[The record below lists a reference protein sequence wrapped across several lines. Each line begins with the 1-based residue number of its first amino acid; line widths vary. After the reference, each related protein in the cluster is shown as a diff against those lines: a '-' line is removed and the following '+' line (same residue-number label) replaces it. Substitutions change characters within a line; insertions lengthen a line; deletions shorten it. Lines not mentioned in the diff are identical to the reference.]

1 MQTYLKHYS
10 AKITAKAPVF
20 IGSGSKI
27 GKKEFIYSARD
38 NMAAV
43 PDMAKFFA
51 FLKEQNK
58 EDEYEK
64 YMLYTGNKDLG
75 RWLNGQGIRKADY
88 KQFISYFLDAG
99 DALIDTGA
107 GSYASGGTSEA
118 KAKEIL
124 CFIKDAEGKPYV
136 PGSSIKGMI
145 RTALLAY
152 EISRSASLREK
163 YKREI
168 EYSTGNALRGGKP
181 NRKHFLESE
190 TERLEQ
196 EVFHTLQRKDI
207 KKDNAVCSNLSGLVV
222 SDSRPLET
230 ETLVLCQKIDYST
243 SYTENRLPIL
253 REALKPGSEIFFDIT
268 IDPDVFP
275 YDIEEVLKALEEY
288 QQALYKNFYLKFGRG
303 SNEEGTVW
311 LGGGCGF
318 PSKTVIAALCG
329 AHSAYITS
337 DIFKASLPD
346 YIYKE
351 HGHDRDA
358 SGYRI
363 SPHVCKCTRYQGK
376 LYDMGQGKIEIM

>member
-10 AKITAKAPVF
+10 AKITAKAPIF

-27 GKKEFIYSARD
+27 GKKEFIYSAKD

-43 PDMAKFFA
+43 PDMASFFT
-51 FLKEQNK
+51 FLNERNK

-75 RWLNGQGIRKADY
+75 RWLYGQGIKKADY

-107 GSYASGGTSEA
+107 GLYASNGTSDA

-152 EISRSASLREK
+152 EISRSASLRGK

-168 EYSTGNALRGGKP
+168 ENSIGNALRDKKT
-181 NRKHFLESE
+181 NRRNLLKYE
-190 TERLEQ
+190 TERLAQ
-196 EVFHTLQRKDI
+196 EVFHTLDREDI

-222 SDSRPLET
+222 SDSRPLEK

-243 SYTENRLPIL
+243 DYTENRLPIL
-253 REALKPGSEIFFDIT
+253 REALRPDSEIFFDIT

-288 QQALYKNFYLKFGRG
+288 QQALYENFYLKFRRG
-303 SNEEGTVW
+303 SKEKGTVW

-329 AHSAYITS
+329 TDSTYITS
-337 DIFKASLPD
+337 DIFKASLPER
-346 YIYKE
+346 IYKE

-358 SGYRI
+358 SGYGI
-363 SPHVCKCTRYQGK
+363 SPHVCKCTKYQGK